1 LAATRRPTDP
11 TTGSGTPATLF
22 SSVFSAEPQGLVAFA
37 AAARFLLRL
46 RADFATAAAA
56 KLIVRRKK
64 TVPRTVIIY
73 CGDAVRWI
81 LIRCVRPKVV
91 VAADVSHFDFH
102 MFFRSIRSRSIDM
115 RIVLIGTSQ
124 IELLTNRLPRKKCD
138 LFSAASATRKKN
150 VKRTWLTQ
158 VGFFSPIYSQGLWG
172 GSNGNKQS

>member
-1 LAATRRPTDP
+1 VAGGGSIIGGDATDP
-11 TTGSGTPATLF
+11 RTGSGTPATLF

-102 MFFRSIRSRSIDM
+102 MFFSVDTLPID
-115 RIVLIGTSQ
+115 RHANCPYRDVT
-124 IELLTNRLPRKKCD
+124 D
-138 LFSAASATRKKN
+138 
-150 VKRTWLTQ
+150 
-158 VGFFSPIYSQGLWG
+158 
-172 GSNGNKQS
+172 